1 MLDLDRLVAERARQ
15 LGSLTKLV
23 PCRRLLGRTHEWAV
37 ALGLGMFVRSFFCQV
52 EAKIVIKYCA
62 ARKNIE
68 GSVIGVLFSIC

>member
-1 MLDLDRLVAERARQ
+1 MNGALHWAWGCLLD
-15 LGSLTKLV
+15 
-23 PCRRLLGRTHEWAV
+23 
-37 ALGLGMFVRSFFCQV
+37 FFFQV